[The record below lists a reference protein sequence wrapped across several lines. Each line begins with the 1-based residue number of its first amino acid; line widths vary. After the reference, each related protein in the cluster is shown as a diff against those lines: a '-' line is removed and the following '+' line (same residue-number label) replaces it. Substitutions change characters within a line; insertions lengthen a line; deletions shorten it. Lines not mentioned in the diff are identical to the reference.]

1 MTGVWAGVGYVAP
14 EMKRLS
20 LLVASCAFFLG
31 ACERHTWEDNDAN
44 GDGKI
49 DQNEKGTKRL
59 YKDHGDGHGKKEGGE
74 H

>member
-1 MTGVWAGVGYVAP
+1 MTGFWARRGYLAR

-20 LLVASCAFFLG
+20 LIAAVFAFLLG
-31 ACERHTWEDNDAN
+31 ACERHTWEDHDAN
-44 GDGKI
+44 QDGKI

-59 YKDHGDGHGKKEGGE
+59 YEDDHGGEKK